1 MIINRAN
8 LSVLFTAF
16 NVAFNQAFTSAPVLW
31 DQMAMLAPSNTDRNQ
46 YAWLGRTTRFREW
59 VGERVLQSLS
69 SYDFTI
75 RNRTFENTV
84 SVEREVIED
93 DQFGLYTP
101 MIQQLGMDSKQH
113 PDELVFDLLRNGHT
127 RTCYD
132 GQFFFDTDHPV
143 IQADGSTAQV
153 ANDLGG
159 AGTAWYLLD
168 NSRFVKPFIFQR
180 RRDYTFAAMDKLDDE
195 GVFMRKEFRYGVDA
209 RCNAGYGLWQLAVRS
224 RQTLDA
230 TNLQAAIAAMKNFRG
245 DNGQP
250 LNIVP
255 THIVVPPSLEFTAKQ
270 LVEGQFNAAGATN
283 VMAGSV
289 KVLSTQRAA

>member
-31 DQMAMLAPSNTDRNQ
+31 DQLAMLMPSNTDRNQ

-59 VGERVLQSLS
+59 VGERVLQSLG

-75 RNRTFENTV
+75 RNKTFENTV
-84 SVEREVIED
+84 QVEREVIED

-101 MIQQLGMDSKQH
+101 MIQQLGQDAKQH

-159 AGTAWYLLD
+159 GGTAWYLID
-168 NSRFVKPFIFQR
+168 ASKMVKPFIFQK

-230 TNLQAAIAAMKNFRG
+230 TNLAAAIAAQENFRG

-250 LNIVP
+250 LNITP
-255 THIVVPPSLEFTAKQ
+255 THIIVPPSLKYTAKQ
-270 LVEGQFNAAGATN
+270 LVEGQYNAAGATN
-283 VMAGSV
+283 VMAGDL
-289 KVLSTQRAA
+289 KVISTQRAA